1 MADVM
6 RRLNVLENAQRRTVE
21 SSLEQLQEYI
31 RAPSFSKERALDQL
45 VSLRTLAKESNHPK
59 STFYNAVLRA
69 MQEKTRVSD
78 YQYKQYLCSLLG
90 DKEDEKVLDAMTKV
104 EKALRVAESGPSQ
117 GRSRGWDRGGVKCFS
132 CGRMGHFQRFC
143 PYKLSSPAKRQ
154 RTEQVSQARSK
165 N

>member
-31 RAPSFSKERALDQL
+31 RAPSFSEERALDQL

-59 STFYNAVLRA
+59 STFYNAVLLA

-78 YQYKQYLCSLLG
+78 YQYKQYLRSLLR

-104 EKALRVAESGPSQ
+104 EKALRVVESGPSQ
-117 GRSRGWDRGGVKCFS
+117 GRSRGRDRGGVKCFS
-132 CGRMGHFQRFC
+132 FGRVGAFPEILPLQTLK
-143 PYKLSSPAKRQ
+143 PGEKAK
-154 RTEQVSQARSK
+154 